1 MSSLKR
7 WSFRGAPWS
16 EVNEA
21 GSEAVDYYAKFFLFE
36 FGHIWV
42 MAITD
47 LELIGSTLCE
57 MRRKPVPKEEASA
70 PGVQSQYFGSE
81 FKHMKKKIILGK
93 LLTNCFQKM
102 SKTFIIIF
110 NCKPI

>member
-21 GSEAVDYYAKFFLFE
+21 GSEAVDNDAKFFLFE

-47 LELIGSTLCE
+47 GTDWVNTMGNE
-57 MRRKPVPKEEASA
+57 KEA
-70 PGVQSQYFGSE
+70 
-81 FKHMKKKIILGK
+81 
-93 LLTNCFQKM
+93 
-102 SKTFIIIF
+102 
-110 NCKPI
+110 